1 MCQAAMAW
9 QKTGQD
15 DLRAMIKLFPALL
28 LLAAAPA
35 GAQPIR
41 AIYEVYAAGMTV
53 LQVEAEIETTATGYR
68 MTTAVRPRGVVATFF
83 PGQQATRVQGQWAGL
98 RALPSSYHSEGVWRG
113 TARRT
118 TLGWEGATLRL
129 VDLLPADSAEHEP
142 VSDDQKAGTT
152 DALSALALASR
163 AVQATGRCET
173 EAAIFDGRRR
183 STYRLQTVGTEAVRP
198 WRDAW
203 HGQALRCGFEGRL
216 VAGFRLDQP
225 RERER
230 AATPQTGT
238 VWIASPYPGAPALP
252 VRLETQNRW
261 VGTATAVLLRVEP
274 APPIASPVSARPQ

>member
-1 MCQAAMAW
+1 MRKML
-9 QKTGQD
+9 KIIPG
-15 DLRAMIKLFPALL
+15 LL
-28 LLAAAPA
+28 LLAAALAPSPA

-68 MTTAVRPRGVVATFF
+68 MTTAVQPRGVVATFF

-98 RALPSSYHSEGVWRG
+98 RALPTSYHSEGVWRG
-113 TARRT
+113 TPRRT
-118 TLGWEGATLRL
+118 TLGWEGTALRL
-129 VDLLPADSAEHEP
+129 VDLLPADTAEHEP
-142 VSDDQKAGTT
+142 VSEDQKAGTT

-173 EAAIFDGRRR
+173 EAAVFDGRRR
-183 STYRLQTVGTEAVRP
+183 STYRLQTVGMEVVRP
-198 WRDAW
+198 WREAW

-225 RERER
+225 RER
-230 AATPQTGT
+230 AGQPQTGT
-238 VWIASPYPGAPALP
+238 VWIASPFPGAPALP

-274 APPIASPVSARPQ
+274 VRPAATPVSARPQ